1 MPTRAL
7 HPVVRRCLLAALISA
22 TALAPTRATAQ
33 EEVFLG
39 INGWDRTAGYNG
51 VVAYRCASS
60 ICADGSDVSYKR
72 QPHRPAITL
81 AEFEAHHR
89 KLAAEYRGTGKIQ
102 DLRISEPK
110 QRVIEGVRVL
120 QVRRDFDWVDGTKH
134 VLIEARL
141 IGPQKS
147 YSVVSSSPKELWS
160 VNNFEGFLPRLV
172 DITLINNP

>member
-7 HPVVRRCLLAALISA
+7 APVAHRCLLALILA
-22 TALAPTRATAQ
+22 AALAPATGTAQ

-39 INGWDRTAGYNG
+39 INGWDRSAGDTG
-51 VVAYRCASS
+51 LVAYRCASS
-60 ICADGSDVSYKR
+60 ICADGSEVSYKR
-72 QPHRPAITL
+72 QPHRPAVTL

-89 KLAAEYRGTGKIQ
+89 NLAAEYRGTGKIR
-102 DLRISEPK
+102 DLRISEPR
-110 QRVIEGVRVL
+110 QRVVEGVRVL
-120 QVRRDFDWVDGTKH
+120 QVRRDFDWVDGSKD

-147 YSVVSSSPKELWS
+147 YSVVSSSPEHVWS